1 MKLLQILFKSLALFS
16 SFLINYLLFDIIFPF
31 SSFFP
36 FSIRRKVNPP
46 TSEINYYL
54 LICFVPFCLNLNLSS
69 EQLPVEKNMEMS
81 TRITTDHHFRGYNY
95 SMLASQRNNTE
106 YASANFAPAFQPSF
120 TYSAPLKGIKTFF
133 WGNFFL
139 NNLTNRDSDFAI
151 LQNSPGGTEK
161 FTSISDGLPSDYY
174 PGRTRRYK
182 ERNNLTQYDGLFY
195 GIYYEWNTIVGQWSV
210 GTWMWN
216 NVNRLGKYSWQEYFI
231 WYEPPIL
238 KSLNPKLQFFL
249 NTSFDSGGSSTTPLG
264 ITNGQNYAYYEMSH
278 QFCKDCGI
286 QITPRFQIGYVANND
301 NQNRRAGISNMIQSL
316 KFSHNGFDLIFNA
329 MYRPDPILYD
339 TFDQNKSDSN
349 LPNPSRQYGAENQAI
364 KQQYSNNYPNS
375 KELADYLFYQ
385 QTYQAI
391 PKTIFFISTG
401 YSWEF

>member
-1 MKLLQILFKSLALFS
+1 MSIFIEYIHGNIFFSLIKTFIHISSLRKINFLAIPDFNS
-16 SFLINYLLFDIIFPF
+16 ENFYIIVICSFL
-31 SSFFP
+31 
-36 FSIRRKVNPP
+36 
-46 TSEINYYL
+46 
-54 LICFVPFCLNLNLSS
+54 CLTLNLSS
-69 EQLPVEKNMEMS
+69 EELPTEKNMQMN

-106 YASANFAPAFQPSF
+106 YESANFAPAFQPSF

-139 NNLTNRDSDFAI
+139 NNLTNKDNDQAI
-151 LQNSPGGTEK
+151 LQNGPGQTEK
-161 FTSISDGLPSDYY
+161 FTSINDGLPPDYY
-174 PGRTRRYK
+174 PGRTKRYK
-182 ERNNLTQYDGLFY
+182 ERNSLSQYDGLFY

-238 KSLNPKLQFFL
+238 KTLNPKFNFFL

-278 QFCKDCGI
+278 QYCNDCGI

-301 NQNRRAGISNMIQSL
+301 NQNRRAGISNMIQSI
-316 KFSHNGFDLIFNA
+316 KFSRNGFDIIFNA

-339 TFDQNKSDSN
+339 TFDQNRSDSN
-349 LPNPSRQYGAENQAI
+349 LPNPSKQYGAENQAI
-364 KQQYSNNYPNS
+364 KQQYSNNFP
-375 KELADYLFYQ
+375 KELAEYLFYQ
-385 QTYQAI
+385 QTYQTI